1 MKAIRGYFK
10 QRIETNLDNN
20 KVSSLKMLLF
30 DCLPRRHRSIFN
42 NSSFTCLKRSTEY
55 RLFEEGMRKY
65 EDEIN
70 IVRLI
75 RDQRWILSAVK
86 KLMSEKSGEYRKEV
100 HQKAQQKKLVQL
112 QPQMSIKTEIN
123 TKDLDLS
130 AIVGDEILDNEEES
144 SLDISEESDDSD
156 IVTQTSVP

>member
-1 MKAIRGYFK
+1 
-10 QRIETNLDNN
+10 
-20 KVSSLKMLLF
+20 
-30 DCLPRRHRSIFN
+30 
-42 NSSFTCLKRSTEY
+42 
-55 RLFEEGMRKY
+55 
-65 EDEIN
+65 
-70 IVRLI
+70 
-75 RDQRWILSAVK
+75 
-86 KLMSEKSGEYRKEV
+86 MSEKSGEYRKEV